1 MKENSSRALCQLNI
15 VDVCVCECVSQH
27 LSIVEK
33 QTHGAIL

>member
-15 VDVCVCECVSQH
+15 VDVCECVSQH